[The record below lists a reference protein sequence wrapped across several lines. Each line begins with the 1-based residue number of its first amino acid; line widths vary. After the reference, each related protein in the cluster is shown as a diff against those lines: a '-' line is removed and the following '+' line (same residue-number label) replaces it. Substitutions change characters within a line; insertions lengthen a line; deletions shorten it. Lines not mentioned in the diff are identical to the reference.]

1 MKATDEEQRDIWIA
15 ALTSQIEA
23 VNEKKKSIACKIPA
37 EARAMMLYKSDDL
50 IAVPSLAIDNTSWR
64 KEKESD
70 AKNAEKKN
78 VEFLLDKV
86 VSNKDGNVPK
96 VNEAKPK
103 VASKASHD
111 SDTNTDS
118 ESEMDAHIPPVIL
131 KVPREETKE
140 DSVLLC
146 V

>member
-37 EARAMMLYKSDDL
+37 EARAMLLYNSDDL

-96 VNEAKPK
+96 S
-103 VASKASHD
+103 SKASHD